1 MKKGQV
7 LEGTIEKVEFPN
19 KGVVTVA
26 EEGKS
31 VIVKNGIPGQ
41 KVKFCVNKFKR
52 GNAEGRLLEVL
63 EKSPLETRKPVCS
76 IFPVC
81 GGCMYQTMSY
91 EAQMDMKAEQ
101 VKNILNEAVNGEY
114 LFEGVKASPKEFA
127 YRNKMEFSF
136 GDEYKDGPLTL
147 GLHKKGSTYDVLTAS
162 DCKLVHDDMTKILNC
177 VLEYFKERNVSY
189 YKKMQH
195 TGYLR
200 HLLLRRGDRTGEI
213 LVNLVTTT
221 QEEHDMSPLKEALL
235 NLELEGKIVGFL
247 HILNDSLS
255 DVVQSDETRIIYG
268 QDYFYEKLLNL
279 EFKIT
284 PFSFFQPNSRGAE
297 VLYST
302 VRDYIGDIND
312 MTVFDLF
319 SGTGTIAQVL
329 APVAKQVI
337 GVEIIE
343 EAVEAAKENAA
354 HNGLS
359 NCKFIAGDVFKVLD
373 EIEEKPDV
381 IVLDPPRDGIHPK
394 ALPKILDYGVDK
406 IVYIS
411 CKVTS
416 LARDL
421 EMIQARGYEVV
432 KSVAVD
438 QFCQT
443 VHVETVVLLSH
454 KKPDGHINVK
464 VEFGEGEGNVPLDN
478 MVLEYS
484 FEMNAHNR
492 TLLSQIQ
499 RASRSADAMRLYPGA
514 FSETL
519 VQLMKEKKLS
529 NKKLADASLVGE
541 RTIQRLRNEEEYP
554 TTIQTVLGLCY
565 GLQLSVPEAEMLVG
579 KTDFNIKPT
588 NPQNNA
594 YRCVLSSCAENS
606 IYEINKMLES
616 CGFEPLGSSKLG

>member
-464 VEFGEGEGNVPLDN
+464 VEFGDGEGKVPLDN
-478 MVLEYS
+478 IAKRAESYKPKERVTYKMIKEYIEAKYG
-484 FEMNAHNR
+484 FKVHTAYIAEVKR
-492 TLLSQIQ
+492 
-499 RASRSADAMRLYPGA
+499 D
-514 FSETL
+514 
-519 VQLMKEKKLS
+519 
-529 NKKLADASLVGE
+529 
-541 RTIQRLRNEEEYP
+541 
-554 TTIQTVLGLCY
+554 LGLPMY
-565 GLQLSVPEAEMLVG
+565 DAPNAVEELKQPRKHPTAEKVEA
-579 KTDFNIKPT
+579 IKD
-588 NPQNNA
+588 A
-594 YRCVLSSCAENS
+594 L
-606 IYEINKMLES
+606 KH
-616 CGFEPLGSSKLG
+616 FEVI

>member
-421 EMIQARGYEVV
+421 EMIQGRGYKVE
-432 KSVAVD
+432 KISGVD
-438 QFCQT
+438 LFPGT
-443 VHVETVVLLSH
+443 YHVETVVLLSH

-464 VEFGEGEGNVPLDN
+464 VEFGEGEGKVPLDN
-478 MVLEYS
+478 I
-484 FEMNAHNR
+484 AK
-492 TLLSQIQ
+492 
-499 RASRSADAMRLYPGA
+499 RA
-514 FSETL
+514 
-519 VQLMKEKKLS
+519 
-529 NKKLADASLVGE
+529 
-541 RTIQRLRNEEEYP
+541 EEYKP
-554 TTIQTVLGLCY
+554 KERVTYKMIKEYIEAKYGFKVHTAYIAEVKRDLGLPMY
-565 GLQLSVPEAEMLVG
+565 DAPNAVEELKQPRKHPTAEKVEA
-579 KTDFNIKPT
+579 IKD
-588 NPQNNA
+588 A
-594 YRCVLSSCAENS
+594 L
-606 IYEINKMLES
+606 KH
-616 CGFEPLGSSKLG
+616 FEVI